1 MTDYAQLGAPMRR
14 SAPLGDVRIIAV
26 EQYGAGPFGSLHL
39 ADLGAEVIKIEDPR
53 HGGDVSRYIPPFQ
66 HGEDSLFFE
75 AFNRN
80 KRSLGLDIA
89 NPAGRVVFED
99 LVKVSD
105 AVYSNM
111 RGDVPDRLGLRYAN
125 LAHLNRA
132 IVCVSLSGF
141 GMTGPRATEPGY
153 DPILQALAG
162 WMSLTGDPS
171 GPPTKSGI
179 SLVDYAG
186 GYVAAMSLL
195 AALHAAR
202 RDGIGADCDVSL
214 YDTAVSLLTYPAIWY
229 LNGGIEPE
237 RKANSA
243 HPSLIPFQAFEAT
256 DGWLTVACAK
266 EKFWQR
272 LTVVLGMP
280 ELASDRRFV
289 DFDARRTHSDSL
301 NEILEGAFHTDS
313 VAGWI
318 DRLTAAGVPC
328 GPVRSLPEAL
338 EDPHTIARGLI
349 IETDHPRLGI
359 IRQVGSSVRVG
370 DGPSHHRAG
379 PSRNEAADYALRSI
393 LGYDEA
399 RIADLTRSGA
409 FGPVSLSGAT
419 DSPPS

>member
-1 MTDYAQLGAPMRR
+1 
-14 SAPLGDVRIIAV
+14 
-26 EQYGAGPFGSLHL
+26 
-39 ADLGAEVIKIEDPR
+39 
-53 HGGDVSRYIPPFQ
+53 
-66 HGEDSLFFE
+66 
-75 AFNRN
+75 
-80 KRSLGLDIA
+80 
-89 NPAGRVVFED
+89 
-99 LVKVSD
+99 
-105 AVYSNM
+105 M

-359 IRQVGSSVRVG
+359 IRQVASSVRVG

-419 DSPPS
+419 DSQPS